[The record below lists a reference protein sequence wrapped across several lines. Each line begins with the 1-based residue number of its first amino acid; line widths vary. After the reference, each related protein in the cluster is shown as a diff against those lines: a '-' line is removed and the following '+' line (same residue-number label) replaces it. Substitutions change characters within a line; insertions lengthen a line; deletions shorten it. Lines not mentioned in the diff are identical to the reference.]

1 MHVLPFV
8 LILLTF
14 LFSSKR
20 AAAEEPNLNCYTQN
34 ESDPLEK
41 CPREGYGCFSV
52 RCAYDNGT
60 VTLRKGCARA
70 KAASFCQHFEAICVE
85 NGGESDCY
93 FCFGDL
99 CNETDYPGQNCSN
112 LIAAGPLCFFIILML
127 LFFSIILAI
136 ISSS

>member
-70 KAASFCQHFEAICVE
+70 KAGIVLPTF
-85 NGGESDCY
+85 
-93 FCFGDL
+93 
-99 CNETDYPGQNCSN
+99 
-112 LIAAGPLCFFIILML
+112 
-127 LFFSIILAI
+127 
-136 ISSS
+136 